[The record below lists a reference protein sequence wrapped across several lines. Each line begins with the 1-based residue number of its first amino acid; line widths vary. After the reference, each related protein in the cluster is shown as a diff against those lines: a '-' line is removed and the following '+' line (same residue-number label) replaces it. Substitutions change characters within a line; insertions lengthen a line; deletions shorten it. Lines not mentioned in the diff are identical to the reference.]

1 MNGFVAGRGGR
12 SGIVATA
19 LAHAE
24 RFLLDAPERDAAR
37 TSHPAPR
44 PPVVAVVALAP
55 RCWTTTV
62 ARGVGAVLAARA
74 ETGVGL
80 VCGPC
85 GGVSLAIATA
95 PAARLSKGIAEQ
107 VDAAPRVGGRRC
119 LIDCDPRIARAQA
132 LRNEVPLVVD
142 VPHGADPSEATALA
156 DAIVLVAAGSTEPA
170 LAAVVGA
177 SLARSGP
184 EPLVVVSRPD
194 EDAIWDDRP
203 ARRLADSRLGSR
215 IALAGREPP
224 GSFGAV
230 LGELADR
237 CLEAVE

>member
-1 MNGFVAGRGGR
+1 MR
-12 SGIVATA
+12 SRRCG
-19 LAHAE
+19 
-24 RFLLDAPERDAAR
+24 
-37 TSHPAPR
+37 PAPR

-55 RCWTTTV
+55 RCGTTTV
-62 ARGVGAVLAARA
+62 ARGIAAVLAARGEA
-74 ETGVGL
+74 GVGL
-80 VCGPC
+80 VCGPS
-85 GGVSLAIATA
+85 GGVALAIASA

-107 VDAAPRVGGRRC
+107 VETAARVGGRLC

-132 LRNEVPLVVD
+132 QRNEVPLVVE
-142 VPHGADPSEATALA
+142 VPHGADPSEATSVA

-170 LAAVVGA
+170 LAAVVAA

-194 EDAIWDDRP
+194 DDVAWDDRP
-203 ARRLADSRLGSR
+203 ARRLSDSRLGSR

-230 LGELADR
+230 LAELADR
-237 CLEAVE
+237 CLEAIE